1 MSRRSWLLITG
12 LAVGCGELPTW
23 DEVKSGHPEGATNP
37 PTPELVVTPE
47 GDCYKN
53 WRSGMAAPTREEPR
67 GLTIYAS
74 VGNDRIQDCEGV
86 DCGTLIQCPQERKK
100 DLQRALELATYE
112 ENFPEGPPTN
122 PPAPRLAVSEDGRCF
137 EAEDGGENA
146 VESCPAEEVDNPC
159 GQPIEC
165 PPEAAE
171 LLAEHAELQT
181 MPPSISK
188 NPPGQI
194 PQLVVATDGRCFQG
208 PGYDADV
215 VKVCGPEEQDNACG
229 EPIACPPHAATL
241 LAEYNEPPTRT
252 NNPPPTGR

>member
-1 MSRRSWLLITG
+1 MNRRPWLLITG

-37 PTPELVVTPE
+37 PIPELIVTPDGE
-47 GDCYKN
+47 CYKD
-53 WRSGMAAPTREEPR
+53 WRAGMLPPAPGEP
-67 GLTIYAS
+67 
-74 VGNDRIQDCEGV
+74 VGDRVQECAEGV
-86 DCGTLIQCPQERKK
+86 DCGTRIQCPQERSAELLK
-100 DLQRALELATYE
+100 AFELATYDE
-112 ENFPEGPPTN
+112 DDLEGPPTN
-122 PPAPRLAVSEDGRCF
+122 PPAPRLVVSEDGRCF

-208 PGYDADV
+208 PGYNADV

-241 LAEYNEPPTRT
+241 LAEYNEPPERT